1 MHPHTPA
8 LRRFRALVPGALL
21 LALPA
26 LLWANMAEP
35 PEPAPLRPGGSA
47 VEPAGGLRDVVVEHE
62 RLLIDLRPLAKA
74 QPAMVDATYR
84 TRNDGAARTVRL
96 LFVADG
102 LGGGGQVWLDGR
114 PVANRRTQPG
124 PLPASW
130 RAPAATPDPGGGES
144 LAYSS
149 KEAGALAFE
158 LPLPPGRH
166 EIRVRYPADAAI
178 YQMAGLMPVW
188 QLGYVLAPARE
199 WGGFGRLDVRVELP
213 RGWEAAATPRLRREG
228 RALVGSWQEIPA
240 DALAL
245 SARAPEPS
253 SGWRYGLWLAL
264 CAAGLWLCI
273 LGGRATGRSLGDRGR
288 GAGWALPVSLALA
301 MAWTLAAIIT
311 LLLIPGWIE
320 RAAGPFI
327 NEYVTNRMSYSSGMM
342 LILVAPVF
350 PLVGT
355 LAAQLAAIR
364 ARRRAIARAS
374 AEAHAAPSPSA
385 ASR

>member
-1 MHPHTPA
+1 MHSPA
-8 LRRFRALVPGALL
+8 LRRWRALLPVALL

-35 PEPAPLRPGGSA
+35 PEPAPLRPGGPA
-47 VEPAGGLRDVVVEHE
+47 GEPAGGLRDVVVEHE
-62 RLLIDLRPLAKA
+62 LLQIDLRPLAKA
-74 QPAMVDATYR
+74 KPAMVDATYR
-84 TRNDGAARTVRL
+84 IRNDGAARTVRL

-102 LGGGGQVWLDGR
+102 LGGAGEVWLDGR
-114 PVANRRTQPG
+114 RVPSRRMQPG

-130 RAPAATPDPGGGES
+130 RAPGATPDPGGGQP
-144 LAYSS
+144 LAYGSR
-149 KEAGALAFE
+149 KAGALAFE
-158 LPLPPGRH
+158 LPVPPGRH
-166 EIRVRYPADAAI
+166 EIRVRYPAQAAI
-178 YQMAGLMPVW
+178 YQTEGLMPVW

-213 RGWEAAATPRLRREG
+213 RGWEAATTPALVRDG
-228 RALVGSWQEIPA
+228 DALVGSWQGIPA

-245 SARAPEPS
+245 SARAPAPS

-273 LGGRATGRSLGDRGR
+273 LGGRAAGRWLGERGR
-288 GAGWALPVSLALA
+288 GAGWALPVSFALA
-301 MAWTLAAIIT
+301 MVWTIAAIVT

-327 NEYVTNRMSYSSGMM
+327 NEYVTNGMSYTSGMM
-342 LILVAPVF
+342 LILIAPVF

-355 LAAQLAAIR
+355 LAAQTAAVR
-364 ARRRAIARAS
+364 ARRRAVARA
-374 AEAHAAPSPSA
+374 APEMPA
-385 ASR
+385 VA

>member
-8 LRRFRALVPGALL
+8 ARRWRALLSAALL
-21 LALPA
+21 LGLPA

-35 PEPAPLRPGGSA
+35 PEPAPLRAGGPA
-47 VEPAGGLRDVVVEHE
+47 GEPAGGLRDVVVEHE

-74 QPAMVDATYR
+74 KPAMVEATYR

-102 LGGGGQVWLDGR
+102 LGGAGRVWLDGR

-130 RAPAATPDPGGGES
+130 RAPGETPGLGGSGA
-144 LAYSS
+144 LGYSS
-149 KEAGALAFE
+149 REAGALAFE
-158 LPLPPGRH
+158 LPLTPGRH
-166 EIRVRYPADAAI
+166 EIRVRYPAEAAI
-178 YQMAGLMPVW
+178 YQTEELMPVW

-213 RGWEAAATPRLRREG
+213 RGWEAAATPALRRDG
-228 RALVGSWQEIPA
+228 RALVGSWQGIPA

-253 SGWRYGLWLAL
+253 SGWRYGLWLAF

-273 LGGRATGRSLGDRGR
+273 LGGRTTGRSLGERGR
-288 GAGWALPVSLALA
+288 GAGWALPVSFALA
-301 MAWTLAAIIT
+301 MVWTIAAIIT

-320 RAAGPFI
+320 GAAGPFI

-355 LAAQLAAIR
+355 IAAQTAAIR
-364 ARRRAIARAS
+364 ARRTAVASAS
-374 AEAHAAPSPSA
+374 AE
-385 ASR
+385 